1 MWFVF
6 ALLIAFILGGMF
18 IDLTNK
24 LKIGNRIEH
33 KWIRMVH
40 WSLVVIFYTALIY
53 WVSTVNVTIEK
64 HKLLPK
70 TETTK

>member
-6 ALLIAFILGGMF
+6 TLLITFILGGMF

-24 LKIGNRIEH
+24 LNTGNKIKY
-33 KWIRMVH
+33 KWVKVIH

-64 HKLLPK
+64 HRLLPK
-70 TETTK
+70 TKTEK

>member
-6 ALLIAFILGGMF
+6 ALLITFILGGMF

-24 LKIGNRIEH
+24 LKTGDKIGN
-33 KWIRMVH
+33 KWVKVLH
-40 WSLVVIFYTALIY
+40 WSLVVIFYTTLIY

-64 HKLLPK
+64 HRLLPK
-70 TETTK
+70 TETEK

>member
-24 LKIGNRIEH
+24 LNTGNKIKH
-33 KWIRMVH
+33 KWVKVLH

-64 HKLLPK
+64 HRLLPK
-70 TETTK
+70 IEIEK